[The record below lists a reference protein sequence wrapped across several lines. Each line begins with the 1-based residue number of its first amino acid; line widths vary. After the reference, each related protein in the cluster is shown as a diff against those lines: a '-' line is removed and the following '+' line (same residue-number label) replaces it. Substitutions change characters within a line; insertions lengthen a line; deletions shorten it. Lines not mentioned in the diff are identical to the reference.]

1 MKSYEGINLNAED
14 IAKAI
19 YDGIKEEMP
28 SEFSLIKWT
37 EENLGIRVKISHTD
51 SKEFKP
57 SGLEYF
63 DPARNIFQIWINSK
77 EPEYRQRFTLC
88 HEIAHIIRNSGL
100 KYGFSTGD
108 IYSAWGEERFCE
120 RFAAAFL
127 MPKILFRD
135 KWNSITDG
143 DIWKRAR
150 LAKFFGVSGDAIY
163 YRAKE
168 LKLGNE

>member
-1 MKSYEGINLNAED
+1 MKVYERINMHAEN
-14 IAKAI
+14 IANAI
-19 YDGIKEEMP
+19 YDSINEMMP
-28 SEFSLIKWT
+28 SELSLIKWT
-37 EENLGIRVKISHTD
+37 EDNFGLKMKISHTD
-51 SKEFKP
+51 SDEFKR

-63 DPARNIFQIWINSK
+63 DPAENIFQVWINSK

-108 IYSAWGEERFCE
+108 IYSAKEEERFCE

-127 MPKILFRD
+127 MPRDLFIH
-135 KWNSITDG
+135 KWNSISNRE
-143 DIWKRAR
+143 ILKRAR
-150 LAKFFGVSGDAIY
+150 LVKFFNVSGDAVY

-168 LKLGNE
+168 LELIRE